1 FRASD
6 AICTSETSHDHTRN
20 RYPVHNISHDLS
32 ANNAIPYYD
41 SHTPAIPSKVV
52 FDANL
57 YNGRTDGACCNF
69 LPRPAQNFIAGDR
82 FLADPRFVH
91 PTAPGQYAASRPP
104 SAATPTYSASTQCTG
119 WIPIC
124 DISSAFAPGS
134 Y

>member
-1 FRASD
+1 
-6 AICTSETSHDHTRN
+6 
-20 RYPVHNISHDLS
+20 
-32 ANNAIPYYD
+32 IPYYYSD
-41 SHTPAIPSKVV
+41 DPAIPSTAVV
-52 FDANL
+52 DANL

-69 LPRPAQNFIAGDR
+69 SPQPAQNFISGDR

-124 DISSAFAPGS
+124 DISSAFAPGADHAYKIGIAS
-134 Y
+134 CRERVEICTVAG